1 MANRFG
7 PKGLQMRDVNAV
19 RGLLTGFRNQLHG
32 LIKLKDCCAI
42 ELKNQENLYLI
53 SWPVGEFPLSATM
66 QNLPPHLPRAGPHIL
81 PAIRHGQGVGF
92 VLGR

>member
-42 ELKNQENLYLI
+42 ELKNQECLNVKFDLAKRKLI
-53 SWPVGEFPLSATM
+53 INVAYAYQYPTLSA
-66 QNLPPHLPRAGPHIL
+66 NSIF
-81 PAIRHGQGVGF
+81 IVF
-92 VLGR
+92 D